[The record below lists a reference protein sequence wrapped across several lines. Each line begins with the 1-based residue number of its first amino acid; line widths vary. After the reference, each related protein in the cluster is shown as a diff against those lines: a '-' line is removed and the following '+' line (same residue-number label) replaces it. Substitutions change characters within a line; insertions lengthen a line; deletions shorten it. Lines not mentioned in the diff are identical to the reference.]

1 MSDLVLTHGAHLSR
15 RRFLGRAALLLGG
28 LSSGLLAA
36 CAPAA
41 PAAPTAA
48 PAKPTEAPPA
58 AKAAPG
64 QTPAAAAATTAP
76 AAQPTAAP
84 AAPAATTAPAA
95 ATTPRR
101 GEVTAA
107 MSERMLTL
115 DPANHYSIS
124 STAVLRHIFDPLV
137 DVTPESKYVPA
148 LAESWENVD
157 DLTWKFRLQQGVKFH
172 DGSPFNA
179 DSVIY
184 TLTRA
189 RDDSKLIKQ
198 FIYSDIASAEKDGE
212 YGVVVKTKTP
222 FGSLPGHLTMMG
234 MLPSSAKGSEAD
246 FFSKPIGTGPF
257 KFVSWTRGENIEL
270 EANESYWKSGTPKVQ
285 KANFRF
291 IPEISTRAAGLRA
304 GEIDIIDRIPAD
316 LVKTLEGSSGVKV
329 MTRPAVETQQWI
341 FQHEK
346 PPVNNPLVRKAI
358 SLAIDRETIIKE
370 FHLDYAKTAVCPTP
384 PGLVGH
390 VDLGAKPYK
399 PDDARAL
406 LRESGVS
413 NPSIDFVLMK
423 DLYTKQTEIAQAVE
437 AMLGEVGIKV
447 NIKNL
452 EVAAARD
459 VRTAGDYHFFYSGW
473 AHMPHDPDWY
483 YGQFFTKAGAE
494 KLTRYNNPKVES
506 LVMEARK
513 PDPKTRQD
521 KYAEMQKIIWDEE
534 EATIWPYYS
543 VAIFGT
549 RDRVSG
555 FEARPDYYVLLTDV
569 AVG

>member
-1 MSDLVLTHGAHLSR
+1 MGDPRVFDRSPLSR
-15 RRFLGRAALLLGG
+15 RRFLGRSALLLGG
-28 LSSGLLAA
+28 LSTGLLAA

-41 PAAPTAA
+41 PATP
-48 PAKPTEAPPA
+48 PKPTEPA
-58 AKAAPG
+58 K
-64 QTPAAAAATTAP
+64 
-76 AAQPTAAP
+76 P

-95 ATTPRR
+95 PAAKPTEAAKPAAPAATAAPAAAAGPRR

-124 STAVLRHIFDPLV
+124 STAVLRHVFDPLV
-137 DVTPESKYVPA
+137 DVTADSKYVPA
-148 LAESWENVD
+148 LAESWESVD
-157 DLTWKFRLQQGVKFH
+157 DLTWKFKLRQGVTFH

-179 DSVIY
+179 DSVVY

-189 RDDSKLIKQ
+189 RDDTKLIKN
-198 FIYSDIASAEKDGE
+198 FIYQDIASVEKDGDS
-212 YGVVVKTKTP
+212 GVIVKTKSP

-234 MLPSSAKGSEAD
+234 MLPTSAKGQEEA
-246 FFSKPIGTGPF
+246 FFEKPVGTGPF
-257 KFVSWTRGENIEL
+257 KFVSWTRGENIAL
-270 EANESYWKSGTPKVQ
+270 EANPSYWKSGSPKVD

-304 GEIDIIDRIPAD
+304 GEIDVIDRIPAD
-316 LVKTLEGSSGVKV
+316 LVKTLEGSPGVKV
-329 MTRPAVETQQWI
+329 MTRPAVETQQWV

-346 PPVNNPLVRKAI
+346 PPVDNPKVRKAI
-358 SLAIDRETIIKE
+358 SLAIDRATIIKE
-370 FHLDYAKTAVCPTP
+370 FHLDYATTAVCPTP

-399 PDDARAL
+399 PDEARAL
-406 LRESGVS
+406 LRDAGVA

-423 DLYTKQTEIAQAVE
+423 DLYTKQLEIAQAVE
-437 AMLGEVGIKV
+437 AMLGEVGVKV

-459 VRTAGDYHFFYSGW
+459 VRTAGDYHLFYSGW

-483 YGQFFTKAGAE
+483 YGQWFTKAGAE
-494 KLTRYNNPKVES
+494 KLSRYNNPKVEA
-506 LVMEARK
+506 LIGEARK
-513 PDPKTRQD
+513 PDPKTRQA
-521 KYAEMQKIIWDEE
+521 KYEELQRVIWDEE
-534 EATIWPYYS
+534 EATVWPYYS
-543 VAIFGT
+543 VAVFAT

-555 FEARPDYYVLLTDV
+555 YEARPDYYVLLNDV
-569 AVG
+569 SVG